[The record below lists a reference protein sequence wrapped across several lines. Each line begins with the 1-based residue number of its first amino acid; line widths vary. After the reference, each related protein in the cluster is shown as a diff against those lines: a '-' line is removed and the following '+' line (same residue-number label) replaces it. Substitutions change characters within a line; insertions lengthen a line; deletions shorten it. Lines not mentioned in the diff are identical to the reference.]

1 LHATEIKQPIYLNMA
16 DQDWDNVTRIGSKA
30 RGGAGGGDREK
41 VIKGKSAINAAAR
54 SGAILGTEKKYASAN
69 TVSLLTSH
77 SIQRKLTYSLQRPS
91 VEGQHL
97 TKVDRSDEIV
107 KPKTVGLEVGQ
118 AIVKRRNEIQP
129 KMTQKDLA
137 TKCNTTVTVV
147 QDFERGTAAPD
158 QKVLGAMERVLGIKL
173 RGTGIGEPKFPPKK
187 S

>member
-1 LHATEIKQPIYLNMA
+1 M
-16 DQDWDNVTRIGSKA
+16 
-30 RGGAGGGDREK
+30 
-41 VIKGKSAINAAAR
+41 
-54 SGAILGTEKKYASAN
+54 
-69 TVSLLTSH
+69 
-77 SIQRKLTYSLQRPS
+77 
-91 VEGQHL
+91 

-147 QDFERGTAAPD
+147 QDFEKGTAAPD

-187 S
+187 

>member
-1 LHATEIKQPIYLNMA
+1 MA
-16 DQDWDNVTRIGSKA
+16 DQDWESVTRIGSKA

-54 SGAILGTEKKYASAN
+54 SGAILGTEKKYSSAN
-69 TVSLLTSH
+69 TVNPHRAIFTTKTD
-77 SIQRKLTYSLQRPS
+77 IQLQKAS

-118 AIVKRRNEIQP
+118 AIVKRRNEITP

-137 TKCNTTVTVV
+137 TKCNTTVTIV
-147 QDFERGTAAPD
+147 QDFERGTAPPD
-158 QKVLGAMERVLGIKL
+158 QKVLSAMERVLAIKL
-173 RGTGIGEPKFPPKK
+173 RGTGIGEPRFPAKK
-187 S
+187 